1 MGKPTVLRTAPRLPY
16 LPPPAAGNAAE
27 AEPMPNGIPQGVLV
41 RGIGGYWWVLV
52 GIGMCSGVLAANVA
66 NVDAPKPTQE
76 QHSRNRKNAKKG
88 IGVGELNGIIILIE
102 NARLRAGVSAAR
114 RGGGL
119 PSRILPDA
127 FARRASCA
135 LALRKSDHTQR
146 HAHAQMTIDKRWRAR
161 RCTHGR
167 RHKQRA
173 GRDCIANAP
182 SCRAPVFGQSFGGK
196 AL

>member
-1 MGKPTVLRTAPRLPY
+1 MGEPTVLRTAPRLPY

-88 IGVGELNGIIILIE
+88 IGVGELNGIIRRVCPTRVMRACVKKKRPYTE
-102 NARLRAGVSAAR
+102 TRARTDDYRQ
-114 RGGGL
+114 
-119 PSRILPDA
+119 
-127 FARRASCA
+127 A
-135 LALRKSDHTQR
+135 LARTEVY
-146 HAHAQMTIDKRWRAR
+146 AR
-161 RCTHGR
+161 T
-167 RHKQRA
+167 
-173 GRDCIANAP
+173 P
-182 SCRAPVFGQSFGGK
+182 P
-196 AL
+196 

>member
-1 MGKPTVLRTAPRLPY
+1 MGEWVSVRLNKRAGESVIAPLNDEVDERMGKPTVLRTAPRLPY

-88 IGVGELNGIIILIE
+88 IGVGELNGIIILID
-102 NARLRAGVSAAR
+102 RPGPCAGVSSSGSGAA
-114 RGGGL
+114 
-119 PSRILPDA
+119 
-127 FARRASCA
+127 A
-135 LALRKSDHTQR
+135 L
-146 HAHAQMTIDKRWRAR
+146 
-161 RCTHGR
+161 
-167 RHKQRA
+167 
-173 GRDCIANAP
+173 
-182 SCRAPVFGQSFGGK
+182 
-196 AL
+196 

>member
-1 MGKPTVLRTAPRLPY
+1 MNKRAGESVIAPLNNEVGERMGKPTVLRTAPRLPY

-41 RGIGGYWWVLV
+41 RGIGWYWWVLV

-102 NARLRAGVSAAR
+102 NARPRAGVSAAR
-114 RGGGL
+114 RGVACL
-119 PSRILPDA
+119 LEFYPTRLPDA
-127 FARRASCA
+127 
-135 LALRKSDHTQR
+135 R
-146 HAHAQMTIDKRWRAR
+146 HARLR
-161 RCTHGR
+161 
-167 RHKQRA
+167 
-173 GRDCIANAP
+173 
-182 SCRAPVFGQSFGGK
+182 
-196 AL
+196 